1 MSASYDINYK
11 PNPENDK
18 IWFNLGKTYGILK
31 DKCIRSQF
39 TLVRSYGKSHKLT
52 NYAWNLGLDSISST
66 LDNMVCG
73 SYPPYI
79 YQIIVDDI
87 EVPLT
92 RVFYDFPNPD
102 LLRKNEYAYR
112 QKKYQ
117 KALFKEDK
125 EFIEEFVAHL
135 HYFFI
140 ELDKIDIVIMNKH
153 YKLLKKQIT
162 SFLKKLNS
170 FESLLKEAEVIEKTE

>member
-39 TLVRSYGKSHKLT
+39 TLLRSYGMSHKLT
-52 NYAWNLGLDSISST
+52 KCACNLGLDSISST
-66 LDNMVCG
+66 LDDMVCG

-92 RVFYDFPNPD
+92 HVFYDFPNPD
-102 LLRKNEYAYR
+102 LSRKNEYAHR

-117 KALFKEDK
+117 KALVKEDK
-125 EFIEEFVAHL
+125 EFIEEFVAHVR
-135 HYFFI
+135 YFFI
-140 ELDKIDIVIMNKH
+140 ELDTINIITTNKH
-153 YKLLKKQIT
+153 YKLLKKQIV
-162 SFLKKLNS
+162 SFLKKLDS
-170 FESLLKEAEVIEKTE
+170 FESLLKEAEVIKITE